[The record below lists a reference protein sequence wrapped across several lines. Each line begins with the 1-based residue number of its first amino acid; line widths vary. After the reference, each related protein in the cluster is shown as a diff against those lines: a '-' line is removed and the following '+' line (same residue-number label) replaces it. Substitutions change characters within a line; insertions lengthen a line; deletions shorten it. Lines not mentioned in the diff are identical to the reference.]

1 MDPRKHVSKAKHYTT
16 KTTEGKRNVKMKYF
30 NDIMEG
36 SFWSK
41 LIRKLRYVRKMLIGK
56 IHFIANSGY

>member
-1 MDPRKHVSKAKHYTT
+1 MYLKQ
-16 KTTEGKRNVKMKYF
+16 KTLSTEGKRNMNMKYF

-41 LIRKLRYVRKMLIGK
+41 LIRKLRNVRKKLIGK
-56 IHFIANSGY
+56 IHFITNSGY

>member
-1 MDPRKHVSKAKHYTT
+1 M
-16 KTTEGKRNVKMKYF
+16 KMKYF

>member
-1 MDPRKHVSKAKHYTT
+1 MYLKQK
-16 KTTEGKRNVKMKYF
+16 KTLSTEGKRNMNMKYF

-56 IHFIANSGY
+56 IHFITNSGY